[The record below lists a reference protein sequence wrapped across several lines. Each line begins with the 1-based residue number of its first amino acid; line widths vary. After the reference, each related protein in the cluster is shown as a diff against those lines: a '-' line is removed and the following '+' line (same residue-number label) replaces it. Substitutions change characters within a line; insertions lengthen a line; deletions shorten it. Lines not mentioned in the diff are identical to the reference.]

1 MQLKSPF
8 NPGSENL
15 DTISSFRVPSSSSS
29 RKNDG
34 IFVLAV
40 GEIILSVVVVTYFR
54 MALNLLADVTN
65 DNNQN
70 RICLNIVFSCSNRRV
85 ALI

>member
-1 MQLKSPF
+1 MQLKSPC

-15 DTISSFRVPSSSSS
+15 DTISSFRVPSSSS

-40 GEIILSVVVVTYFR
+40 GG
-54 MALNLLADVTN
+54 
-65 DNNQN
+65 NNTFGGGDIFPNGVKLIGRRDKRQQSKSHLPQY
-70 RICLNIVFSCSNRRV
+70 CLFVF
-85 ALI
+85 

>member
-15 DTISSFRVPSSSSS
+15 DTISSFRVPSSSS

-40 GEIILSVVVVTYFR
+40 GEIILSVVVTYFR